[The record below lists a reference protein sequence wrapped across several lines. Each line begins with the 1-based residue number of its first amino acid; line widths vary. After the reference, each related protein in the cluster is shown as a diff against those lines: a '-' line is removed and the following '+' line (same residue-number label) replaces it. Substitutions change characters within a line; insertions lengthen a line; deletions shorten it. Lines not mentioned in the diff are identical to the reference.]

1 MTLPQINVAMQR
13 AWFTQTVTNLQTQ
26 LAQAQANSQPALVA
40 QITQQLMNA
49 QTELAALP
57 Q

>member
-13 AWFTQTVTNLQTQ
+13 AWFTQTVTNLQIQ
-26 LAQAQANSQPALVA
+26 LAQEQANSQPALVA

-57 Q
+57 